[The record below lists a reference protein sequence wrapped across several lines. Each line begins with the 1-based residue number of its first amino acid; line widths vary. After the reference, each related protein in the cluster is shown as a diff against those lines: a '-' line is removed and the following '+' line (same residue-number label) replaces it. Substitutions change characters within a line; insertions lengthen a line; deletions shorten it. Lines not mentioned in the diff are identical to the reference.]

1 MPIIGTRTWWIKQFA
16 LLGVVLGVGLAAA
29 GVVGYLGGGDLV
41 SSAVLALLGLVGALV
56 GTRVWK
62 RYSNRDAVER
72 LEQQIYGPE

>member
-16 LLGVVLGVGLAAA
+16 LLGVVLGVGLVAA
-29 GVVGYLGGGDLV
+29 GVVGYLGGGDV
-41 SSAVLALLGLVGALV
+41 ARSAVPVLIGVLVTFVGA
-56 GTRVWK
+56 RVWK